1 MNDFVIADLPAG
13 CALSSTMTADA
24 LVQNFSAGSDRDKST
39 NGSTPSKR
47 RTAGNDIAEAIREFG
62 NASMRSEMAK
72 QKLRYMEMDESRR
85 EKEEVRREKEEARRE
100 NEEKRRDNEE
110 RRREKEESR
119 QERKTTFEEWEK
131 IQANIRMFQKDLSNP
146 ALDEE
151 MKEELKEDIAGM
163 KKRKN
168 DLAQLLGLK

>member
-1 MNDFVIADLPAG
+1 M
-13 CALSSTMTADA
+13 
-24 LVQNFSAGSDRDKST
+24 
-39 NGSTPSKR
+39 
-47 RTAGNDIAEAIREFG
+47 
-62 NASMRSEMAK
+62 
-72 QKLRYMEMDESRR
+72 
-85 EKEEVRREKEEARRE
+85 
-100 NEEKRRDNEE
+100 
-110 RRREKEESR
+110 RREKEESR